1 MYRRRERGD
10 RVEQDSIGRWCGDVV
25 RRIRFRH
32 DRAAVAE
39 ELRSH
44 LEESRDF
51 LMQEEGLSQA
61 EAERAAIAAMG
72 DPEELGKELNQVHSP
87 LLGWL
92 WLLSRWMV
100 RVLIAFLAGF
110 IITNTGKAE
119 DVAFWFATQRDP
131 TLAAP
136 PWVMSGAKYFTLPD
150 DGICVAAVTGEPV
163 EVGAYTISVLK
174 GELRRWRVT
183 EVEPGTE
190 PYDHY
195 ELTVLLRID
204 SSFWRQFPYGMN
216 QAYAVDSQGNLFTVP
231 DAGRADGDIL
241 LWTSSYVETTM
252 PAWTKGI
259 AVIPNVSTAESWSP
273 QWVELRLPE
282 EIGDFTY
289 RLELEYMEVAP

>member
-1 MYRRRERGD
+1 MRWEGGD
-10 RVEQDSIGRWCGDVV
+10 RVEQDRMGRWCGDVV
-25 RRIRFRH
+25 KRIRFRH

-92 WLLSRWMV
+92 WLLSRWAV
-100 RVLIAFLAGF
+100 RMLIVFLAAF
-110 IITNTGKAE
+110 IITDTGRAE
-119 DVAFWFATQRDP
+119 DIAFWAAAQREA

-136 PWVMSGAKYFTLPD
+136 PWSQGGAKYFTLPD
-150 DGICVAAVTGEPV
+150 DGICVAEVTGEPV
-163 EVGAYTISVLK
+163 TVGAYTISVLQ
-174 GELRRWRVT
+174 GELRRWRDLGVA
-183 EVEPGTE
+183 PGTA
-190 PYDHY
+190 PVDHC

-204 SSFWRQFPYGMN
+204 SPFWRRFPYGLN
-216 QAYAVDSQGNLFTVP
+216 QVYAVDSQGNLFTAP
-231 DAGRADGDIL
+231 DGGRADGDML
-241 LWTSSYVETTM
+241 LWTSTYVETTM
-252 PAWTKGI
+252 PAWTKGV
-259 AVIPNVSTAESWSP
+259 AVIPDMSTAEPWSP

-289 RLELEYMEVAP
+289 RLELDYREVTP